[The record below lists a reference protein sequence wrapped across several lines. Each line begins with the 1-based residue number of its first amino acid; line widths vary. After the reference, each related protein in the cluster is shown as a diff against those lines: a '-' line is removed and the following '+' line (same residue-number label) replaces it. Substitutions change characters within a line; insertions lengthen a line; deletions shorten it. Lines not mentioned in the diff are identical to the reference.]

1 MVEQSGPRQEPQ
13 GENGAPPVVEGVPAD
28 PGRRFGRRRGR
39 WSVAKSG
46 RPSWW
51 EVPPYGYLEIESRN
65 APTRPRALRTLA
77 RAAAKAGLSWSPEQ
91 PLPAQGFVEAHER
104 ARLVFHAR
112 RELPRVT
119 AVASQVMV
127 TDSRLAEAEA
137 LLRQA
142 LSDRSAAAARR
153 RAAERDGPAATDG
166 DADEAAGR
174 QPSSATPRRELPG
187 RRHVV
192 GQWSEAVILAVVA
205 GGEGALGY
213 VVGRDLGLAALTLG
227 LLTAAAAV
235 GSIAAAQL
243 AARGVDRLGVTPDG
257 SEDPSRRRRLDL
269 TAAGAALA
277 CGVTL
282 AIAMGYLTA
291 EAGPAA
297 VGLALLGL
305 ATAVSYAAIPDRSGA
320 GGDSR
325 SRSVAARLRRLQEN
339 RRSRRQLRLAQ
350 AREAAA
356 QAAVNQLREELA
368 LLVPQLFAAEQAA
381 LLFWR
386 YQVAIGDAAQHAF
399 QQHLAAFAKR
409 RSRGVWR
416 PMVEWWSG
424 TTPAASDNGDGVRFA
439 SAGEAQSEWGD
450 QVARVTMAA
459 KRVLVRRGLLDITHG
474 LRLSRPPGTTPAG
487 RDGRPAPSDAEA
499 VAGDGGRPLV
509 APPSLERDQPGER

>member
-1 MVEQSGPRQEPQ
+1 MPRL
-13 GENGAPPVVEGVPAD
+13 VL
-28 PGRRFGRRRGR
+28 RGR
-39 WSVAKSG
+39 WSVSKSG

-77 RAAAKAGLSWSPEQ
+77 RAAARAGLSWSPEH

-127 TDSRLAEAEA
+127 TESRLTEAEA
-137 LLRQA
+137 ALRQA
-142 LSDRSAAAARR
+142 AGDRAAAAARR
-153 RAAERDGPAATDG
+153 RAAEQAGSAAA
-166 DADEAAGR
+166 DAEAFDAAGT
-174 QPSSATPRRELPG
+174 QPSTAAPPRRGQPG
-187 RRHVV
+187 RRYVL
-192 GQWSEAVILAVVA
+192 GQWSEAVVLAVVA

-243 AARGVDRLGVTPDG
+243 AARGVDRLAVTPDG
-257 SEDPSRRRRLDL
+257 SDDPDRRRQLDL
-269 TAAGAALA
+269 TVAGAALA

-282 AIAMGYLTA
+282 ALAMGYLSA
-291 EAGPAA
+291 DAGPSA

-305 ATAVSYAAIPDRSGA
+305 ATAVSYTAIPDRSGA
-320 GGDSR
+320 WDLSR
-325 SRSVAARLRRLQEN
+325 SRSLADRLRRLQEN
-339 RRSRRQLRLAQ
+339 RRSRRQLRTAQ

-356 QAAVNQLREELA
+356 QVAVNQLREELA

-399 QQHLAAFAKR
+399 QQHLAAFTKR

-416 PMVEWWSG
+416 PIVEWWSG
-424 TTPAASDNGDGVRFA
+424 ATPAASDNGEGVSFA
-439 SAGEAQSEWGD
+439 SVGEAQSEWGD

-474 LRLSRPPGTTPAG
+474 LRLSRLPGAAPAG

-499 VAGDGGRPLV
+499 GDGDGERPLV
-509 APPSLERDQPGER
+509 APPSFDPDQPAER

>member
-1 MVEQSGPRQEPQ
+1 MS
-13 GENGAPPVVEGVPAD
+13 
-28 PGRRFGRRRGR
+28 
-39 WSVAKSG
+39 KSG

-77 RAAAKAGLSWSPEQ
+77 RAAARAGLAWSPEH

-127 TDSRLAEAEA
+127 TESRLTEAEA
-137 LLRQA
+137 ALRQA
-142 LSDRSAAAARR
+142 ASDRSGAAARR
-153 RAAERDGPAATDG
+153 RATELAGQAEDDEDAGAAAWTP
-166 DADEAAGR
+166 
-174 QPSSATPRRELPG
+174 PSTATAPRRGQPG
-187 RRHVV
+187 RRYVL
-192 GQWSEAVILAVVA
+192 GQWSEALVLAVVA

-213 VVGRDLGLAALTLG
+213 VVGRDLGLAAVAIG

-243 AARGVDRLGVTPDG
+243 AARGVDRLAVTPDG
-257 SEDPSRRRRLDL
+257 SDDPAQRRRLDL
-269 TAAGAALA
+269 TVAGAALA

-282 AIAMGYLTA
+282 AVAMGYLSA
-291 EAGPAA
+291 GAGPAA

-305 ATAVSYAAIPDRSGA
+305 ATAVSYAAIPDRSGT
-320 GGDSR
+320 GPSR
-325 SRSVAARLRRLQEN
+325 SRSMAARLRRLQEN

-399 QQHLAAFAKR
+399 QQHLAAFSKR
-409 RSRGVWR
+409 RSRGAWR
-416 PMVEWWSG
+416 PLMEWWSG
-424 TTPAASDNGDGVRFA
+424 AAPAASDNGDGISFA
-439 SAGEAQSEWGD
+439 SVGEAQSEWGD

-474 LRLSRPPGTTPAG
+474 LRLSRLPGAPPAG
-487 RDGRPAPSDAEA
+487 RDGRPVPTDVEA
-499 VAGDGGRPLV
+499 GAGDGERPLV
-509 APPSLERDQPGER
+509 APPAPDPDQPRER

>member
-13 GENGAPPVVEGVPAD
+13 GEDGAPPVVEGVPAD

-127 TDSRLAEAEA
+127 TDSRLAEAE
-137 LLRQA
+137 
-142 LSDRSAAAARR
+142 
-153 RAAERDGPAATDG
+153 
-166 DADEAAGR
+166 
-174 QPSSATPRRELPG
+174 
-187 RRHVV
+187 
-192 GQWSEAVILAVVA
+192 
-205 GGEGALGY
+205 
-213 VVGRDLGLAALTLG
+213 
-227 LLTAAAAV
+227 
-235 GSIAAAQL
+235 L

-325 SRSVAARLRRLQEN
+325 SRSVAARLGRLQEN

-424 TTPAASDNGDGVRFA
+424 ATAGRPRATRRPLPATAGARWWRRPHSNATSQASADHASDRHTPV
-439 SAGEAQSEWGD
+439 
-450 QVARVTMAA
+450 
-459 KRVLVRRGLLDITHG
+459 G
-474 LRLSRPPGTTPAG
+474 LRLRERRSVWQRARTATSWPSTSG
-487 RDGRPAPSDAEA
+487 RRG
-499 VAGDGGRPLV
+499 
-509 APPSLERDQPGER
+509 

>member
-13 GENGAPPVVEGVPAD
+13 GEDGAPPVVEGVPAD

-77 RAAAKAGLSWSPEQ
+77 RDAAKAGLSWSPEQ

-153 RAAERDGPAATDG
+153 RAA
-166 DADEAAGR
+166 
-174 QPSSATPRRELPG
+174 
-187 RRHVV
+187 
-192 GQWSEAVILAVVA
+192 

-269 TAAGAALA
+269 TVAGAALA

-282 AIAMGYLTA
+282 ALAMGYLSA
-291 EAGPAA
+291 DAGPSA

-305 ATAVSYAAIPDRSGA
+305 ATAVSYAAIPDRSGT
-320 GGDSR
+320 GS
-325 SRSVAARLRRLQEN
+325 
-339 RRSRRQLRLAQ
+339 
-350 AREAAA
+350 
-356 QAAVNQLREELA
+356 
-368 LLVPQLFAAEQAA
+368 P
-381 LLFWR
+381 
-386 YQVAIGDAAQHAF
+386 
-399 QQHLAAFAKR
+399 
-409 RSRGVWR
+409 
-416 PMVEWWSG
+416 
-424 TTPAASDNGDGVRFA
+424 
-439 SAGEAQSEWGD
+439 
-450 QVARVTMAA
+450 
-459 KRVLVRRGLLDITHG
+459 
-474 LRLSRPPGTTPAG
+474 
-487 RDGRPAPSDAEA
+487 
-499 VAGDGGRPLV
+499 
-509 APPSLERDQPGER
+509 